1 MKNLI
6 FFTSLLL
13 AGSSLLYSCDKDG
26 EKVEN
31 EMSTEY
37 PMPTS
42 DFYKLGY
49 GEGENFGKGLL
60 AIKDTVNVAYKSAE
74 KGFPFDSLTFK
85 GMLVP
90 TISACQRSFELYQKN
105 SLDSLKSAADWKTGF
120 IKAGMEKIGINDT
133 AMMNRIL
140 KFYSQMDTDS
150 IINSSNIQNA
160 FEIVKIQ
167 GGKLPKLT
175 NEKVL

>member
-1 MKNLI
+1 
-6 FFTSLLL
+6 
-13 AGSSLLYSCDKDG
+13 
-26 EKVEN
+26 
-31 EMSTEY
+31 
-37 PMPTS
+37 
-42 DFYKLGY
+42 
-49 GEGENFGKGLL
+49 
-60 AIKDTVNVAYKSAE
+60 
-74 KGFPFDSLTFK
+74 
-85 GMLVP
+85 
-90 TISACQRSFELYQKN
+90 
-105 SLDSLKSAADWKTGF
+105 LDSLKSAADWKTGF

-133 AMMNRIL
+133 ATMNRIL